1 MLTQA
6 TQSVSGFDLINL
18 LKEVALGLRKNATIS
33 LPDTSRLFVYI
44 ATT

>member
-6 TQSVSGFDLINL
+6 TQQDTGFDLINL
-18 LKEVALGLRKNATIS
+18 MEEVALGLQKNATIS

-44 ATT
+44 ATR

>member
-6 TQSVSGFDLINL
+6 TQPDSGFDLINL
-18 LKEVALGLRKNATIS
+18 SKEVALGLQKNATIN

-44 ATT
+44 ATR